1 MIFSD
6 RPNGLLPPSSQSS
19 LLNLFGFN
27 CYISSNLK
35 VVPAFVWRE
44 HPAGIAARVE
54 QIFKV
59 SSADLAQIEFEFRK
73 GLLRG
78 IEVRRVLR
86 QERWAY
92 IFDQFAALLRWIR
105 VSFQA
110 SRPLHTGSE
119 HLERG
124 CPGMKRPGRGISQPG
139 HDHLYVR
146 CQIRQLLPRS
156 RRSSLLGTHPGPVPE
171 YAGPC
176 G

>member
-35 VVPAFVWRE
+35 VVPAFVLRE
-44 HPAGIAARVE
+44 HPAGISARGG
-54 QIFKV
+54 QIGKV
-59 SSADLAQIEFEFRK
+59 SGADLAQIEFEFRK

-86 QERWAY
+86 QERWSY

-110 SRPLHTGSE
+110 ANLVGSF
-119 HLERG
+119 
-124 CPGMKRPGRGISQPG
+124 
-139 HDHLYVR
+139 
-146 CQIRQLLPRS
+146 LL
-156 RRSSLLGTHPGPVPE
+156 
-171 YAGPC
+171 A
-176 G
+176 